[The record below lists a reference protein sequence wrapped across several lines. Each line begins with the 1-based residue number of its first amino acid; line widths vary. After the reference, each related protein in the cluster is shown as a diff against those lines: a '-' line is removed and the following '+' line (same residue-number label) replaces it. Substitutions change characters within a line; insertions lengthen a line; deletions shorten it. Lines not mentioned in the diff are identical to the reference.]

1 MIFKVMAIR
10 DKAIEAFGQ
19 PVFVASV
26 GQAVRSFGDEIKRV
40 DANNGMNKHPEDY
53 DLFLLGTYDDQT
65 GALESVDP
73 EVVAVGKNYL

>member
-26 GQAVRSFGDEIKRV
+26 GQAVRSFGDEIKRA

-65 GALESVDP
+65 GTLESVDP